1 MLPNLL
7 RLIPDTPSSPDP
19 EDIFSSSL
27 STLFPDDLQVQHGD
41 PETRILYRS
50 ALHGDLEFRCADVS
64 GEEDRTKFAH
74 YLWNAGVLMGEIV
87 GGRDVETRQK
97 DGEAEEED
105 DEWGRRE
112 FSGGRMW
119 WIDEDEQKTWAVNG
133 QRVLELGAGL

>member
-50 ALHGDLEFRCADVS
+50 AAHGDLEFRCADVS

-74 YLWNAGVLMGEIV
+74 YLWNSGVLMGEIV
-87 GGRDVETRQK
+87 GGRCVK
-97 DGEAEEED
+97 DIAQVSKGEED
-105 DEWGRRE
+105 WGKRE
-112 FSGGRMW
+112 FNGGRSW
-119 WIDEDEQKTWAVNG
+119 WIDESEEEVWAVKG
-133 QRVLELGAGL
+133 QKVLELGAGV